1 MAANKDPIWS
11 SAPDVQWIVI
21 PSGTAANTALD
32 GTGTVFTAFTADAT
46 NGGYV
51 QSIRVKAPSVS
62 AATVMR
68 VFINNGST
76 NATAA
81 NNSLIEELSIPIVTS
96 SNTAASPTWD
106 IPINRALMPGYKIN
120 ICLGTSVTGAV
131 MATAFAGKF

>member
-1 MAANKDPIWS
+1 MPANKDPIWS

-46 NGGYV
+46 NGGFV
-51 QSIRVKAPSVS
+51 QALRVKAPSVS
-62 AATVMR
+62 AATVVR

-81 NNSLIEELSIPIVTS
+81 NNTLIEELAIPIITS
-96 SNTAASPTWD
+96 SNTAATATWD
-106 IPINRALMPGYKIN
+106 IPINRALPAGYKLN
-120 ICLGTSVTGAV
+120 VCLGTSVTGAV
-131 MATAFAGKF
+131 YFTTFAGKF